1 MQGKEI
7 EFTSSKIEIKFAQKI
22 PFFSRSNK
30 SYGMGR
36 NCKLKTD
43 YLAAAYSMMHLK
55 ALRSSKKKL

>member
-30 SYGMGR
+30 SYGR

-43 YLAAAYSMMHLK
+43 YLAAAYDAS
-55 ALRSSKKKL
+55 